1 MTPDLR
7 ELRYFVAVAE
17 ELSFTHAARRLHV
30 SQPSLSTTIRQLET
44 RLGLQLLVR
53 TTRRVDLTPAGVTLR
68 APLVRAFRETAARIA
83 TALLDHVPGAIA
95 PGAAVQGIG
104 A

>member
-53 TTRRVDLTPAGVTLR
+53 TTRRVDVTPAGVT
-68 APLVRAFRETAARIA
+68 PLVRAFRETAARIA